1 MAVAQKA
8 VVARRLAAPDEL
20 HEPAFSVTVYALPA
34 ADAGPD
40 VMPVSTGPWATLGL
54 PAAARG
60 PPKDGRTLH
69 SADCP
74 DEPRIPTAGRI
85 VVAFDR
91 GDGPAPLASFEYA
104 VPASAPATGDEW
116 WAQLNPAA
124 APIVVQLRL
133 RQTAYPRE
141 VRVVRVALRV
151 ACAGAPKPPSDA
163 DRALSI

>member
-8 VVARRLAAPDEL
+8 VVARRLAAPGEL
-20 HEPAFSVTVYALPA
+20 CDPEFTITVCGAGAAEPHTALTV
-34 ADAGPD
+34 
-40 VMPVSTGPWATLGL
+40 

-69 SADCP
+69 SGDCP
-74 DEPRIPTAGRI
+74 AGACIPATGRI
-85 VVAFDR
+85 VVSFDR

-104 VPASAPATGDEW
+104 VPAAAPGDEW

-133 RQTAYPRE
+133 RRTADPAVLGVARA
-141 VRVVRVALRV
+141 ALRV